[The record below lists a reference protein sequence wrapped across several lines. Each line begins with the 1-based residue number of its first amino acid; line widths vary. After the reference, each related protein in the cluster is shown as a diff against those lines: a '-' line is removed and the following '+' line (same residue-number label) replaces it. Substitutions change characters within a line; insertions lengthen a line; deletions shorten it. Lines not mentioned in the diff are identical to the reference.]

1 MAQAKL
7 FKKKRSGGE
16 MNRGVNIS
24 WMGMTNML
32 SVRRTPRFSRRP
44 VWLRTFRAAAKE
56 ALYEV
61 KRKGKG
67 KRGFVG
73 NFSFYNSGD
82 FL

>member
-1 MAQAKL
+1 
-7 FKKKRSGGE
+7 
-16 MNRGVNIS
+16 MNRGVNTAVD
-24 WMGMTNML
+24 GNDEHTQ
-32 SVRRTPRFSRRP
+32 VSRRP

-61 KRKGKG
+61 KRKGKR